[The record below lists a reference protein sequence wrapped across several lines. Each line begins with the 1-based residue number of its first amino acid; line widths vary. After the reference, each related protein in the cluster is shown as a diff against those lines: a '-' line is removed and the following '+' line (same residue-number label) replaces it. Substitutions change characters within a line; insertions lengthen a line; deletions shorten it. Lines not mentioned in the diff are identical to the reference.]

1 MKILLKALLVLI
13 LVSIPAL
20 AGSSEA
26 PADSLVVYSMNG
38 CPPCRMLAPKVK
50 KLKDLG
56 YRVVTRKLSDLGP
69 GDWRPKLFPS
79 IHFFDG
85 KRHLG
90 DLGLD
95 YGSSVQDFR
104 NRLRDEPAE

>member
-13 LVSIPAL
+13 LVSVS
-20 AGSSEA
+20 AGIGRGEA

-38 CPPCRMLAPKVK
+38 CPPCRVLAPKIQ

-56 YRVVTRKLSDLGP
+56 YKVVTRKLSDLGP

-79 IHFFDG
+79 IHFFDC
-85 KRHLG
+85 KKHLG
-90 DLGLD
+90 NLGLN

-104 NRLRDEPAE
+104 NKLRDDPSE

>member
-1 MKILLKALLVLI
+1 MRILLKALLVLI
-13 LVSIPAL
+13 LVSMSAG
-20 AGSSEA
+20 AGSNEA

-50 KLKDLG
+50 KLKELG
-56 YRVVTRKLSDLGP
+56 YKVVTRKLSDLGP

-85 KRHLG
+85 KKHLG
-90 DLGLD
+90 NLGLNH
-95 YGSSVQDFR
+95 GSSVQDFR
-104 NRLRDEPAE
+104 NKLRDEPAE